1 MYSLPIAF
9 KAASLE
15 SSGFF
20 AGHVATFNTPDLTG
34 DIVLPG
40 SFAASI
46 AQHKARGI
54 LPPLLWSHDSGA
66 PIGRLTTLKEDQ
78 TGLYAEAQLTL
89 EVRAAAEAYALLQA
103 GAISGL
109 SFGYSIAANGAEYRG
124 DNRLLKQIDLHE
136 VSVVSVPAHPDSRI
150 TAVKSAMACTH
161 PRDLEHLLRESLFL
175 SSRKAKA
182 ASNLLWP
189 LLNERDAQDDE
200 RDARKSAAPGEL
212 AAFARELD
220 LITKS
225 LQGN

>member
-1 MYSLPIAF
+1 MFSLPISF
-9 KAASLE
+9 KASSLE

-20 AGHVATFNTPDLTG
+20 SGHVATFNTPDLTG

-66 PIGRLTTLKEDQ
+66 PIGRLTTLKEDRA
-78 TGLYAEAQLTL
+78 GLYAEAQLTL
-89 EVRAAAEAYALLQA
+89 EVRAAKEAYALLQA

-109 SFGYSIAANGAEYRG
+109 SFGYNIPKDGAEYRG

-136 VSVVSVPAHPDSRI
+136 VSVVSIPMHRDSRV
-150 TAVKSAMACTH
+150 TSVKAMDCGN
-161 PRDLEHLLRESLFL
+161 PRELEHLLRESLFL

-182 ASNLLWP
+182 AANALWP
-189 LLNERDAQDDE
+189 LLSERDAQDDD
-200 RDARKSAAPGEL
+200 RDGRMSVTPGEL
-212 AAFARELD
+212 AQELTSFYQT
-220 LITKS
+220 LKGS
-225 LQGN
+225 